1 LLRSYSLSCQ
11 VTEPLGL
18 CAPRFRLTC
27 RHVANRPRRSQPVA
41 APAARRRA
49 AARFVTAR
57 ARVQRAVHVQHRAR
71 FKRPR
76 PAFALGLWPRRH
88 RDPSGAGATILIRR
102 AKSDVFGNGRLGYV
116 SEQTCE
122 LIQSWLTTAR
132 IDEGWIFRRIRANK
146 PGAEALNPYTVNC
159 ILKSQAEA
167 AKLSPDAIKALSG
180 HSMRVGRPG
189 YDHVWTKHFAHPAGR
204 RLENNAC
211 RRPIC

>member
-1 LLRSYSLSCQ
+1 
-11 VTEPLGL
+11 
-18 CAPRFRLTC
+18 
-27 RHVANRPRRSQPVA
+27 
-41 APAARRRA
+41 
-49 AARFVTAR
+49 
-57 ARVQRAVHVQHRAR
+57 VQHRAR

-146 PGAEALNPYTVNC
+146 PGAEALNPYTVNR
-159 ILKSQAEA
+159 ILKSKAEA
-167 AKLSPDAIKALSG
+167 AKLPADTVKAISG
-180 HSMRVGRPG
+180 HSMRVGAAQDMITSGLSILPIMQAG
-189 YDHVWTKHFAHPAGR
+189 GWKTMHVVGRYVEKANLAPLLNHARAG
-204 RLENNAC
+204 LLNV
-211 RRPIC
+211 